1 MPNVDATPTTATN
14 PDVVSTLPL
23 ALDAYLFCERLVEG
37 FAADGPDLTETVHA
51 FMDVLHRYL
60 PLAARISLNRPG
72 RRPGEK
78 VALLPLSL
86 RAAIREIADLTFP
99 SPFVEATPFPEL
111 VRALAVE
118 AFASAW
124 EPGYAVR
131 NIRRACRLLKQAG
144 AISTDE
150 PAVE

>member
-1 MPNVDATPTTATN
+1 MADTTATN

-37 FAADGPDLTETVHA
+37 FAADGPDLTEPVHA

-78 VALLPLSL
+78 IALLPLPL

-99 SPFVEATPFPEL
+99 PPFVEATPFSEL

-118 AFASAW
+118 AFAGAW
-124 EPGYAVR
+124 EPSYAVR

-144 AISTDE
+144 GVSADE

>member
-1 MPNVDATPTTATN
+1 MPAVIEFHHRTN
-14 PDVVSTLPL
+14 PDAVPAPPS

-37 FAADGPDLTETVHA
+37 FAADGPDLIAPIHA
-51 FMDVLHRYL
+51 LTDVLHRHL

-78 VALLPLSL
+78 IALLPLPL
-86 RAAIREIADLTFP
+86 RAAIREIANLAFP
-99 SPFVEATPFPEL
+99 PPFVETTPLPEL

-118 AFASAW
+118 AFVGAW

-144 AISTDE
+144 GISADG